1 MKAES
6 EQLLIECAESD
17 KKRREERR
25 RQLDLI
31 NQKRDQRRQQMLDG
45 DIKRRV
51 QFGGGSKRQSDA

>member
-31 NQKRDQRRQQMLDG
+31 NQKRDQRRQQMFDG
-45 DIKRRV
+45 DVKRRV